1 MGIYN
6 IALFFAHL
14 LQSDALD
21 WSVLEFV
28 KLTAEDTNPSKR
40 IFLKHIF
47 QELSSWLTTELR
59 TRFEDP
65 AYGTAFD
72 GIFPM
77 DMTSP
82 KDTRFSINF
91 FTSIGLGGL
100 TERMRKR
107 LKEHQ
112 KLIAQKR
119 QDAEF
124 ESDSDSSDSSSDDS
138 SSSSSSSDEERRG
151 KRKKKLKGDRPRKK
165 AKK

>member
-28 KLTAEDTNPSKR
+28 QLTAEDTNPSKR

-65 AYGTAFD
+65 QYGTAFN

-77 DMTSP
+77 DMTNP
-82 KDTRFSINF
+82 KNTRFSINF

-100 TERMRKR
+100 TEKMRKR

-124 ESDSDSSDSSSDDS
+124 ESDSDSDSSGSDS
-138 SSSSSSSDEERRG
+138 SSSSSSSSSEDEREKKSKKKK
-151 KRKKKLKGDRPRKK
+151 KRK
-165 AKK
+165 